1 MFYNPFAFLIVILF
15 FSALVFLFI
24 FVQINLIAVAF
35 TEIGIPSQYVF
46 GALLA
51 TLLGSFINI
60 PIRSIP
66 QKEMHNGRE
75 ARYMGIRYRIPL
87 PRRSETIL
95 ALNLGGA
102 VIPALICLYLLLK
115 TGLWIR
121 AGVAVGAMALITQ
134 RLARPVRGVGIA
146 LPAFVPPILAA
157 LIGIVLGDGNSAPVI
172 AYIAGTLGTLIGA
185 DILHLNKI
193 ARLGAPVASI
203 GGAGTWDGIFLNG
216 ILAVILAAVFT

>member
-1 MFYNPFAFLIVILF
+1 MFYNPIAFLIVVLF
-15 FSALVFLFI
+15 FFFLLFLFI

-51 TLLGSFINI
+51 TLLGSVINI
-60 PIRSIP
+60 PITRIP
-66 QKEMHNGRE
+66 QEQMHEGRE
-75 ARYMGIRYRIPL
+75 VRYMGIRYRIPL
-87 PRRSETIL
+87 PRRNETIL
-95 ALNLGGA
+95 AVNLGGA

-121 AGVAVGAMALITQ
+121 SGIAVAAMVAITYN
-134 RLARPVRGVGIA
+134 LARPVRGVGIA

-157 LIGIVLGDGNSAPVI
+157 AVGIILADQSAPAV
-172 AYIAGTLGTLIGA
+172 AYMAGTLGTLIGA
-185 DILHLNKI
+185 DVLHLNKI